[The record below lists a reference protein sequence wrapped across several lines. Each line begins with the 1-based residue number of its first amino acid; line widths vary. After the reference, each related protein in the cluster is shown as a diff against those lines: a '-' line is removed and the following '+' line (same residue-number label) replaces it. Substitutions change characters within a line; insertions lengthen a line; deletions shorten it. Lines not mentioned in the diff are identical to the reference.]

1 MSDIS
6 HLCKQLENLLT
17 KFTWDEHGRQLL
29 LGAQAH
35 VKQQQY
41 DYAASQLSKLAED
54 IDGRKQ
60 ALSSIINDISVK
72 TSLHN
77 DSNFNH
83 NFKQHVADFFTDLY
97 HKQCQM
103 PTAAQQ
109 IIQANSWELTDNDK
123 KEQK

>member
-17 KFTWDEHGRQLL
+17 KFTWDEHDRQLL

-54 IDGRKQ
+54 VDSRKQ

-77 DSNFNH
+77 DSNFNR
-83 NFKQHVADFFTDLY
+83 NFKQQVADFFTDLY

>member
-54 IDGRKQ
+54 VDSRKQ

-83 NFKQHVADFFTDLY
+83 NFNQQVVDFFTDLY

-109 IIQANSWELTDNDK
+109 IIQANSWVLTDNDK

>member
-54 IDGRKQ
+54 ADSRKQ

-83 NFKQHVADFFTDLY
+83 NFKQQVADFFTDLY

-109 IIQANSWELTDNDK
+109 IIQANSWELTDDDK

>member
-6 HLCKQLENLLT
+6 HLCKHLENLLT

-60 ALSSIINDISVK
+60 ALSAVINGISDK

-77 DSNFNH
+77 DSDFNH
-83 NFKQHVADFFTDLY
+83 NFKQQVADFFTDLY

-109 IIQANSWELTDNDK
+109 IIQANSWELTDDDK